1 MKIDIKDWVNGGL
14 KPELKDK
21 IDNYSLVRRPRLL
34 IIQIGD
40 LPQSNAYVKGKLAD
54 AQEVGISASLFK
66 VSADER
72 AAFETVHNFLKKN
85 VESYDG
91 VILQEP
97 SGFTDGQ
104 RQTLLELIGAD
115 KDVDGFLPNSNF
127 QPCTPKGIMRVIKS
141 YWGEPNGAT
150 AVVVGRGALVGFPLS
165 AMLIKEGFTTIVC
178 NSKTPDLKEKTLQGD
193 IVISAVGKRNLITKD
208 MVKPGA
214 LVIDA
219 GIDFDENG
227 KICGDC
233 DKAMYADD
241 FDAGVTPVP
250 GGVGLMTR
258 YELME
263 NVAWRFLT

>member
-1 MKIDIKDWVNGGL
+1 MKIDIKDWVNGCL

-21 IDNYSLVRRPRLL
+21 IDSHPMLRRPRLL

-54 AQEVGISASLFK
+54 AKEVGISASLFK
-66 VSADER
+66 ISADEG
-72 AAFETVHNFLKKN
+72 AAFEIVHNFLKKN

-97 SGFTDGQ
+97 SGFSDGQ
-104 RQTLLELIGAD
+104 RKILLELIGPD
-115 KDVDGFLPNSNF
+115 KDVDGFLPNSDF
-127 QPCTPKGIMRVIKS
+127 QPCTPKGIMRIIKS
-141 YWGEPNGAT
+141 YWGKPNGMT

-165 AMLIKEGFTTIVC
+165 SMLIKEGFTTIVC

-233 DKAMYADD
+233 DKTMYADD
-241 FDAGVTPVP
+241 FNAGVTPVP

-263 NVAWRFLT
+263 NVAWRFLA